1 MSIKYP
7 DKKIIAVLPA
17 YNAEK
22 TLKRTVFDIPEDWID
37 EMILVD
43 DASKDNTVAIAKSL
57 KLTVFVH
64 NKNIGYGGNQKTC
77 YREALKSGADII
89 VMVHPDHQY
98 DPRLVPDLLLPL
110 LRGDSH
116 AVFGSRMMESGMALK
131 GGMPWWKYVAN
142 IILTKI
148 ANLILKL
155 RLTEYHSGFRAYSKA
170 ALNSIDYVKNSNS
183 FVFDTQIII
192 QLKLAGMKIIEVPI
206 TTRYFPEASTI
217 GFTKSLSYGISIL
230 TNLLKYLAFK
240 IGFIKHY
247 NNQ

>member
-89 VMVHPDHQY
+89 VMVHPGQIY
-98 DPRLVPDLLLPL
+98 FYLYYGGTVTLFLVH
-110 LRGDSH
+110 G
-116 AVFGSRMMESGMALK
+116 
-131 GGMPWWKYVAN
+131 
-142 IILTKI
+142 
-148 ANLILKL
+148 
-155 RLTEYHSGFRAYSKA
+155 
-170 ALNSIDYVKNSNS
+170 
-183 FVFDTQIII
+183 
-192 QLKLAGMKIIEVPI
+192 
-206 TTRYFPEASTI
+206 
-217 GFTKSLSYGISIL
+217 
-230 TNLLKYLAFK
+230 
-240 IGFIKHY
+240 
-247 NNQ
+247 